1 MTAAQAPQAKRH
13 PMADPG
19 GYIAGLDGLRALAV
33 TAVVVYHITPAAMP
47 GGFLGVDVFFVVSGF
62 LITTL
67 LLRELRKTKRI
78 DLKGFWKRRARRLL
92 PALVFLVITVVPIAG
107 LINRDLLVGIGRQ
120 VLGALT
126 FSSNWLEIANG
137 TSYFNQ
143 TSPQLF
149 KNFWSLAVEEQF
161 YLLWPPLF
169 LLVIILVR
177 GWRGRVGLAVGAAV
191 LSAILMAVLAR
202 PDYFTRV
209 YYGTDT
215 HLFGLTLGIALAF
228 SWGPASGTWMTV
240 AWRKWSQAA
249 GIAALT
255 GIVIL
260 LLTLNDQSMFA
271 YRGGIFL
278 SSVLTLTLI
287 AAMIAPGSIIAR
299 AAENPV
305 TYWIGTRSYAL
316 YLWHWPV
323 IVMVGLV
330 APAVPGSTT
339 FWIRSAVAI
348 TLTCAICEFSY
359 RYIETPIRTNGFRAT
374 LASARDRIT
383 SGRPIYVALAV
394 GAVIMA
400 AGTGVAVAVAPEK
413 SSVQIEIEENEA
425 RFEAQQ
431 AGNGGAPSAGV
442 DDPQQSE
449 DSGEGQV
456 PAEGSEPGSSEE
468 PKGSEDPDTG
478 EPASGEKAV
487 FPMPDGDEI
496 TAIGDSIIVTSAD
509 GLEVEFPGIN
519 FIAKSNRQWHEAPA
533 LVQEGLDNGMIR
545 RAVILDF
552 GTNAG
557 IPDPQIV
564 RDTIDLLGPDR
575 MIVLVTIYGQ
585 STFIGAA
592 NDIIVEI
599 AADYPNVAVAD
610 WHAAISAEPHLLQ
623 ADQTH
628 PDIGGMYLFAE
639 TARSA
644 FETLSD

>member
-1 MTAAQAPQAKRH
+1 MTEPTRRKARRH
-13 PMADPG
+13 PMSDPG

-33 TAVVVYHITPAAMP
+33 TAVVIYHITPGAMP

-78 DLKGFWKRRARRLL
+78 DLKGFWTRRARRLL
-92 PALVFLVITVVPIAG
+92 PALIFLVITVVPIAG

-161 YLLWPPLF
+161 YLIWPPLF
-169 LLVIILVR
+169 LLVIVLLR
-177 GWRGRVGLAVGAAV
+177 GWRARVGLAVGLAAA
-191 LSAILMAVLAR
+191 SALLMAVLAQ

-215 HLFGLTLGIALAF
+215 HLFGLALGIALAF
-228 SWGPASGTWMTV
+228 SWAPASGTWMAG
-240 AWRKWSQAA
+240 AWSRWSQAA
-249 GIAALT
+249 GLAALA
-255 GIVIL
+255 GIIVL
-260 LLTLNDQSMFA
+260 MATLDDQSMFA

-278 SSVLTLTLI
+278 SSILTLTVI
-287 AAMIAPGSIIAR
+287 AAMIAPGSRLAA
-299 AAENPV
+299 AAENRV
-305 TYWIGTRSYAL
+305 FAWIGTRSYAL

-323 IVMVGLV
+323 IVMAGLLV
-330 APAVPGSTT
+330 PAAPGTT
-339 FWIRSAVAI
+339 AFWIRSAAAI
-348 TLTCAICEFSY
+348 AITCAICEFSF
-359 RYIETPIRTNGFRAT
+359 RHIETPIRVHGFKAVV
-374 LASARDRIT
+374 ASARERLALR
-383 SGRPIYVALAV
+383 RPLSTGLAA
-394 GAVIMA
+394 GAAVMI

-413 SSVQIEIEENEA
+413 SSVQIEIEENER
-425 RFEAQQ
+425 RFDAAPTPADP
-431 AGNGGAPSAGV
+431 AGDAVSTPAPAP
-442 DDPQQSE
+442 DPT
-449 DSGEGQV
+449 
-456 PAEGSEPGSSEE
+456 AEPPEP
-468 PKGSEDPDTG
+468 TG
-478 EPASGEKAV
+478 EADFTMPTGE
-487 FPMPDGDEI
+487 EI

-509 GLEVEFPGIN
+509 GLEVEFPGIS

-533 LVQEGLDNGMIR
+533 LVQQGLTDGTIR

-564 RDTIDLLGPDR
+564 RDTIEMLGPDR

-585 STFIGAA
+585 STFIDAA
-592 NDIIVEI
+592 NEVIVDI

-610 WHAAISAEPHLLQ
+610 WHAAISAQPHLLQ

-628 PDIGGMYLFAE
+628 PDIEGMYLFAE
-639 TARSA
+639 TVRAA
-644 FETLSD
+644 FETLAS